1 MLHAGREHRRA
12 RLGIRG
18 KVIRIVITVPLPS
31 GANRV

>member
-1 MLHAGREHRRA
+1 MPVASIAA
-12 RLGIRG
+12 RVSASG